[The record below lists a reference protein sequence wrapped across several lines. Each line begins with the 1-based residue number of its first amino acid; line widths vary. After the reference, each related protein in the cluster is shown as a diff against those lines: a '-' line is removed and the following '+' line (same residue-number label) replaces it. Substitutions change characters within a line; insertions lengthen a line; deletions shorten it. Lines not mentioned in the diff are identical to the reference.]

1 MSHPRLFLA
10 LVIVMAAASPAA
22 AQSIKP
28 MDPASISR
36 LGAAENVRPPDPQP
50 VRAPAPVQQAAPVPM
65 AQPVAPPVA
74 EGSAHGWPVPEQAS
88 PIVAPPAPVHQTIT
102 TIPAGSRLSD
112 ALEVF
117 ITSRGWSLRW
127 LIDEDYMLD
136 ADLPIPGADV
146 IDAVTWVVQT
156 YQRQGGMRGVVP
168 RFARGNRV
176 VAIEKMDVRD

>member
-1 MSHPRLFLA
+1 
-10 LVIVMAAASPAA
+10 MATPA
-22 AQSIKP
+22 
-28 MDPASISR
+28 
-36 LGAAENVRPPDPQP
+36 
-50 VRAPAPVQQAAPVPM
+50 APAPTV
-65 AQPVAPPVA
+65 
-74 EGSAHGWPVPEQAS
+74 SA
-88 PIVAPPAPVHQTIT
+88 IT

-117 ITSRGWSLRW
+117 INSRGWSLRW

-136 ADLPIPGADV
+136 ADLPIPGTDV